1 MAALEADV
9 REAEVAND
17 EAVADLEKARL
28 EVSVFTAVSQYHQQ
42 RGEALQKAMR
52 GLR

>member
-17 EAVADLEKARL
+17 EAIADLEKARL
-28 EVSVFTAVSQYHQQ
+28 EVSVFTAVSQYHHQ
-42 RGEALQKAMR
+42 RGEALQEAVR
-52 GLR
+52 RSR